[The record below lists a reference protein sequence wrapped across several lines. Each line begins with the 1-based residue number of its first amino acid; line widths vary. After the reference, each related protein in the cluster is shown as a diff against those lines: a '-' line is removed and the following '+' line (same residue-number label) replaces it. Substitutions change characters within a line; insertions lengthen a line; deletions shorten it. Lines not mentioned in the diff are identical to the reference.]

1 MSKLAAI
8 LEGWENFIF
17 KDEKTEAIARNRA
30 TICAG
35 CSDAVPKRFEIIKDS
50 ELSEIEGMACK
61 RCGCPL
67 STLLRQSKK
76 ICEKWKQRQPY

>member
-8 LEGWENFIF
+8 LEGWNNFVF
-17 KDEKTEAIARNRA
+17 KDEKAEAIAKQRA
-30 TICAG
+30 KVCAG
-35 CSDAVPKRFEIIKDS
+35 CPEAIPKVFEIIKDNDIA
-50 ELSEIEGMACK
+50 EIEGMACG

-76 ICEKWKQRQPY
+76 ICEKWKQRQTY